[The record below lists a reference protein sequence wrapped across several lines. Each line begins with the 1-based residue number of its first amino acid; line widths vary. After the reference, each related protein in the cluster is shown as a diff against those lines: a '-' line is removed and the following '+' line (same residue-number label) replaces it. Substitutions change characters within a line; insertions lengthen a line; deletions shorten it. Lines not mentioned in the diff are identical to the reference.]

1 MPSPT
6 PCPPSQM
13 AGTAQHIPLV
23 ESTPLPPPPS
33 FWSPLRLGLMG
44 CPLQRPR
51 CEAKKGGANC
61 RGILDLQHLQTGLN
75 LGRKARIARGG
86 GALPPPLRPLL
97 TQIQAT
103 TVAGPG
109 PATAV
114 VFSRPSFL
122 LRVTKKREPCR
133 LAPITIHP
141 KLVHKKQM
149 KCQKRCH
156 TSIQGNRK
164 VWVNRHRSSY
174 LLLGEAAALATTI
187 GTHHPCW
194 VLVPDGGAQVWAGC
208 ITSRQAKR
216 CGPPRRALPLRV

>member
-51 CEAKKGGANC
+51 CEAKNCGANG
-61 RGILDLQHLQTGLN
+61 RGILALQHLQTGLN

-97 TQIQAT
+97 MQIQAT
-103 TVAGPG
+103 AVAGPG
-109 PATAV
+109 PAPVV
-114 VFSRPSFL
+114 VFFH
-122 LRVTKKREPCR
+122 
-133 LAPITIHP
+133 AQG
-141 KLVHKKQM
+141 HKKNRALQPCPHHHPSRNGTHKKKM

-164 VWVNRHRSSY
+164 VWDNRHWSSY